1 MSRPKSRQVAT
12 AGLVL
17 RHPDGTCTRACRRC
31 GQFEQARGWH
41 AGLRSARAHA
51 AEHAAED
58 ARYVDTPWGIPAHEL
73 PPTRPRR
80 PLRRIAA
87 AAVILALAVLAFS
100 LTAANVSGHATPSR
114 SPAAPSI
121 AVVPTTPPAAPGSE
135 GYVPTPAGPPAT
147 ASSSPDSDPGGDR

>member
-51 AEHAAED
+51 AEHHAED
-58 ARYVDTPWGIPAHEL
+58 ARYLDTPWGIPAHEL
-73 PPTRPRR
+73 PPPGTAGGLAAWPPPRWSWR
-80 PLRRIAA
+80 WPCWR
-87 AAVILALAVLAFS
+87 
-100 LTAANVSGHATPSR
+100 SR
-114 SPAAPSI
+114 
-121 AVVPTTPPAAPGSE
+121 
-135 GYVPTPAGPPAT
+135 
-147 ASSSPDSDPGGDR
+147 